1 MMFLSMGIAAVAT
14 LASAYVHSYPVFLV
28 LRSEKYLTPSIYQ
41 TSGYFVVLELWEL
54 LSPCASL
61 LLRSQDP
68 GKYAVF
74 GKFGAN
80 NRHRAQVE
88 YFKDVSRH
96 KSLVGNLV
104 HLLWAPGQVEIDEKK
119 PHRVEAISIIAKS
132 SNTQMLLALLAY
144 TNRPSDIPQTRF

>member
-1 MMFLSMGIAAVAT
+1 M
-14 LASAYVHSYPVFLV
+14 
-28 LRSEKYLTPSIYQ
+28 
-41 TSGYFVVLELWEL
+41 
-54 LSPCASL
+54 
-61 LLRSQDP
+61 
-68 GKYAVF
+68 
-74 GKFGAN
+74 
-80 NRHRAQVE
+80 QVE

-104 HLLWAPGQVEIDEKK
+104 HLLWAPGQVEIDEKR